1 MADRLRQVGDSAAV
15 IATEE
20 GNLLGIQQVDSTRVV
35 AVAAAAEVVADTFTV
50 VHPSLATIVPS

>member
-1 MADRLRQVGDSAAV
+1 VGDFAAV
-15 IATEE
+15 IAAEE

-35 AVAAAAEVVADTFTV
+35 AVAAEVVADTFTV

>member
-1 MADRLRQVGDSAAV
+1 MADRHRQVGDSAAV
-15 IATEE
+15 IAAEE

-35 AVAAAAEVVADTFTV
+35 AVAAEVVADTFTV